1 MATYRFHCT
10 NGLECL
16 LDAEGQ
22 EVRSGDSLRLRAA
35 RVAEGVRTRFGGDWS
50 DWSVTVHDL
59 EGRQVLLLP
68 FGSAGS
74 GLALAA

>member
-22 EVRSGDSLRLRAA
+22 RVRPGESIRRRAA
-35 RVAEGVRTRFGGDWS
+35 QVAEGVRRRFGGDWS

-68 FGSAGS
+68 FGAEAAGM
-74 GLALAA
+74 ALAA